1 MEALLRWKIILY
13 LTLIFSAHSFV
24 YTQVISVE
32 ESGNFVT
39 FTAPF
44 LVLNSPPPAQT
55 RIKCTDNIGVVPEW
69 IAPDMIAILSLDVPS
84 PNASIF
90 VTTNAT
96 EGSNILTFADNNIAT
111 EMEGDY
117 ACRINTVFTFL
128 PIFRETPFLTPISIM
143 PASSSVVITPSS
155 NIPTISCLT
164 TGYPTPTIRLSE
176 AQILVPTIT
185 SMISPVSIDVS
196 GLTPSFYN
204 FTCHAF
210 NSYTERS
217 SNILVTLIPTIE
229 ILLTPVEFKLTPFGN
244 QSISTADTNSPSYSI
259 RVGSAFNLSCPLTGF
274 QFSNPVTWTY
284 SLASGSSGNSI
295 GNVFIPFFTMQHAG
309 NYTCGYESDTVTL
322 QLIPTSYRVVILRG
336 SMSSLV
342 VSTRLYT
349 VSTFETV
356 SFLCIGSVSTNISSE
371 GWFFPPSIK
380 SGAQVTSSFAGLT
393 VENSQ
398 TSVTYRLTFNGAD
411 TNLTGVYTCR
421 VRSAD
426 GTLNQLTA
434 NVNISNQPLT
444 TTQAITSTTVF
455 TSSTNNATVPT
466 ISYGVDNNRTNSTI
480 STTDGP
486 SEISG
491 LTSTQRTLILVIT
504 FLFIIIVVMCVV
516 TFVCCFIAYRL
527 TSRRHVR
534 PKNKSVEEVVS
545 NELSVYTHP
554 VARHQYSGTYRKLS
568 QDGNMGFVEQ
578 FKKLP
583 KNPDKSFDIGQSDKN
598 ADMNRDN
605 SIIPFDESRVILAP
619 DDSGS
624 DYINASFINGAFIPN
639 RYIAAQAPMELFVD
653 HFWRMIW
660 EHDVKVIV
668 MLTKISE
675 RGSSLC
681 HQYWPSSR
689 PTQTYGIVIVDIL
702 EVTELRH
709 CIIQTFKIKR
719 MFEGK
724 SRVVKHFQFL
734 SWPENNIPDYP
745 TSLIT
750 FTRRIRGYV
759 KNNAIETPILV
770 HCNLGVGRTGS
781 WIAID
786 ILWDR
791 LEWDDTSIDVYG
803 CCCLLNVQR
812 KHMIQH
818 ITQYMF
824 IHKTINELTE
834 TGNTEFEMEIFQHK
848 FQEKVMSVHNNES
861 LLGKEFKL
869 LSIDY
874 NEEQFRTA
882 QLIEN
887 RNKNRYSNCIPI
899 EDHRVILPKK
909 SGDLYSDY
917 INASY
922 IDGNVR
928 TSQFIITQTPSKA
941 NLQDFWR
948 MVLLTRSEM
957 IVIFPSPTKGSSS
970 RRGSQYY
977 PSMRCE
983 LVEGIYHISCL
994 QDKTC
999 EGFQYRIIGVQNKQ
1013 DNTYVNLHHFQFLY
1027 LPNHVTDLVAS
1038 YQAMH
1043 TMMHAVKEK
1052 SYEVS
1057 KGGPITLHCSSGCGW
1072 SAVFIALFVLFDRLE
1087 KETCIDVFQT
1097 VKALRLQRP
1106 HMVETLEQYEYI
1118 HRAVL
1123 EKFYPT
1129 IAHV

>member
-1 MEALLRWKIILY
+1 MDALLRWKIFLYFIL
-13 LTLIFSAHSFV
+13 TFISHFSVH
-24 YTQVISVE
+24 TQVISVE
-32 ESGNFVT
+32 DSFGNFAT
-39 FTAPF
+39 FTLPY
-44 LVLNSPPPAQT
+44 LVLNPAQT
-55 RIKCTDNIGVVPEW
+55 RIKCTDNIGVSPEW
-69 IAPDMIAILSLDVPS
+69 IDPNNVAISS
-84 PNASIF
+84 ANGSIF

-96 EGSNILTFADNNIAT
+96 EGSATLTFADNNIAT
-111 EMEGDY
+111 EMEGYY
-117 ACRINTVFTFL
+117 ACRVGSQFTFL
-128 PIFRETPFLTPISIM
+128 PIFREMPFLNPISFT
-143 PASSSVVITPSS
+143 PSSPSVITPSS
-155 NIPTISCLT
+155 NITTISCAT
-164 TGYPTPTIRLSE
+164 TGYPVPTIRLSE
-176 AQILVPTIT
+176 AQSLVSTVT
-185 SMISPVSIDVS
+185 SMTSPVSIDIS
-196 GLTPSFYN
+196 GLPTSFYN
-204 FTCHAF
+204 FTCSAM
-210 NSYTERS
+210 NSYTQNS
-217 SNILVTLIPTIE
+217 TNLLVTLVLTVE
-229 ILLTPVEFKLTPFGN
+229 IVLTPVEFKRTPFGN

-259 RVGSAFNLSCPLTGF
+259 RVGAAFNLTCPLTEL
-274 QFSNPVTWTY
+274 QFPNPVTWTY
-284 SLASGSSGNSI
+284 SLALGGSGNSI
-295 GNVFIPFFTMQHAG
+295 GNVYIPILTMQHAG
-309 NYTCGYESDTVTL
+309 NYTCGYESDSVTL
-322 QLIPTSYRVVILRG
+322 QIIPTFYRLLIIRG
-336 SMSSLV
+336 SV
-342 VSTRLYT
+342 QTPVVATRVYQVST
-349 VSTFETV
+349 SETV
-356 SFLCIGSVSTNISSE
+356 TFLCIGSVSTNILSE
-371 GWFFPPSIK
+371 GWFFTSGDRVTNSI
-380 SGAQVTSSFAGLT
+380 GGLT
-393 VENSQ
+393 VDTSQ
-398 TSVTYRLTFNGAD
+398 TSVTYELTFNNAN
-411 TNLTGVYTCR
+411 TNLSGMYTCR
-421 VRSAD
+421 VRNTNA
-426 GTLNQLTA
+426 TLNQLTV
-434 NVNISNQPLT
+434 NVNISTAPLVTTLVT
-444 TTQAITSTTVF
+444 TTQ
-455 TSSTNNATVPT
+455 TSSTVSMTMDNTITTSNFNTVT
-466 ISYGVDNNRTNSTI
+466 DNRTNFS
-480 STTDGP
+480 STTASPTQVAGV
-486 SEISG
+486 
-491 LTSTQRTLILVIT
+491 TSTQLTLILAIT
-504 FLFIIIVVMCVV
+504 FLFIFIVALCVI
-516 TFVCCFIAYRL
+516 TFVCCFIAYRV
-527 TSRRHVR
+527 TYRKSSR
-534 PKNKSVEEVVS
+534 PKNKTVEEVES
-545 NELSVYTHP
+545 SELSVYTHP
-554 VARHQYSGTYRKLS
+554 VARNQYSGTYRKLS
-568 QDGNMGFVEQ
+568 QDGNMGFVDQ

-583 KNPDKSFDIGQSDKN
+583 TNPDKSSEIGQSDAN
-598 ADMNRDN
+598 GEMNRDS
-605 SIIPFDESRVILAP
+605 SIVPFDESRVVLAP

-624 DYINASFINGAFIPN
+624 DYINASFVNGAFLPN
-639 RYIAAQAPMELFVD
+639 RYIAAQAPLELFVD

-668 MLTKISE
+668 MLTKFSE
-675 RGSSLC
+675 RGVNLC

-702 EVTELRH
+702 EVIELRH

-759 KNNAIETPILV
+759 KRNEIETPILV
-770 HCNLGVGRTGS
+770 HCNLGIGRTGS

-786 ILWDR
+786 ILWDK
-791 LEWDDTSIDVYG
+791 LEWDDTNIDVYG

-824 IHKTINELTE
+824 IHKTIKELTD
-834 TGNTEFEMEIFQHK
+834 TGNTEFEMEMFQHK
-848 FQEKVMSVHNNES
+848 FQEKVMSVHDNES

-874 NEEQFRTA
+874 NDEQFRTA

-887 RNKNRYSNCIPI
+887 RPKNRYSNCIPI

-941 NLQDFWR
+941 NLEDFWR
-948 MVLLTRSEM
+948 MVLLTRSEIM
-957 IVIFPSPTKGSSS
+957 VIFPSPTKGSSS

-977 PSMRCE
+977 PNVRSE

-999 EGFQYRIIGVQNKQ
+999 EGYQYRIIGVHNKQ
-1013 DNTYVNLHHFQFLY
+1013 DNTYLNLHHFQFLS
-1027 LPNHVTDLVAS
+1027 LPSYVTDMVES

-1043 TMMHAVKEK
+1043 SMLHSVKEK

-1072 SAVFIALFVLFDRLE
+1072 SAVFICLFVLLDRLE

-1129 IAHV
+1129 LAHV

>member
-1 MEALLRWKIILY
+1 MRSLISWRIILY
-13 LTLIFSAHSFV
+13 LVLAFSAHSFV

-32 ESGNFVT
+32 SSGNFVT

-44 LVLNSPPPAQT
+44 LVLNSPGQT
-55 RIKCTDNIGVVPEW
+55 RIKCTDSGGTIPEW
-69 IAPDMIAILSLDVPS
+69 IGPDMVAIIPLEVPS
-84 PNASIF
+84 GDRIF

-96 EGSNILTFADNNIAT
+96 EGSVILTFTDNNVAT

-117 ACRINTVFTFL
+117 ACRVNSVFTIL
-128 PIFRETPFLTPISIM
+128 PTFREIPFLNTAAIS
-143 PASSSVVITPSS
+143 PAGASVLITPSS
-155 NIPTISCLT
+155 SISNVSCST
-164 TGYPTPTIRLSE
+164 TGYPTPTIQLIE
-176 AQILVPTIT
+176 AQNLVPTVM
-185 SMISPVSIDVS
+185 SMTSPVSINIS
-196 GLTPSFYN
+196 ELSPSFYN

-210 NSYTERS
+210 NSYTQVS
-217 SNILVTLIPTIE
+217 SNILVTLLPRVE

-259 RVGSAFNLSCPLTGF
+259 RVGSAFNLSCPLTEF
-274 QFSNPVTWTY
+274 QFSSPVTWTF
-284 SLASGSSGNSI
+284 SLVTGSSGDSI
-295 GNVFIPFFTMQHAG
+295 GNVFIPFLTMQQAG

-322 QLIPTSYRVVILRG
+322 QIIPTFYRALILRG
-336 SMSSLV
+336 STSAPV
-342 VSTRLYT
+342 VSTRVYQ
-349 VSTFETV
+349 VATFETV
-356 SFLCIGSVSTNISSE
+356 SFLCIGSVSTNTSEE
-371 GWFFPPSIK
+371 GWFFPSSIM
-380 SGAQVTSSFAGLT
+380 SGAQVTSSVSGLT
-393 VENSQ
+393 VETSQ

-411 TNLTGVYTCR
+411 QNLTGIYTCR
-421 VRSAD
+421 VR
-426 GTLNQLTA
+426 GTDSVLNQLTA
-434 NVNISNQPLT
+434 NVNISSDPLMT
-444 TTQAITSTTVF
+444 TTTIVATTSTNSAYSSIVLSVTDNTTNGSSTAVTTAGPSQFSGITSTQ
-455 TSSTNNATVPT
+455 
-466 ISYGVDNNRTNSTI
+466 
-480 STTDGP
+480 
-486 SEISG
+486 
-491 LTSTQRTLILVIT
+491 LTLILAIT
-504 FLFIIIVVMCVV
+504 FLFLFIVVMCIV
-516 TFVCCFIAYRL
+516 TIVCCSLAYRI
-527 TSRRHVR
+527 TSRRSPK
-534 PKNKSVEEVVS
+534 PKNKSIEDVNS

-554 VARHQYSGTYRKLS
+554 VSRREYSGTYRKLS
-568 QDGNMGFVEQ
+568 QEGNMGFVEQ

-583 KNPDKSFDIGQSDKN
+583 TNPDKSADIGQSEAN
-598 ADMNRDN
+598 TGMNRDN
-605 SIIPFDESRVILAP
+605 SVIPFDESRVILLP
-619 DDSGS
+619 DDTGS
-624 DYINASFINGAFIPN
+624 DYINASFINGAFLPN
-639 RYIAAQAPMELFVD
+639 RYIAAQAPLEFFVD
-653 HFWRMIW
+653 YFWRMIW
-660 EHDVKVIV
+660 EHDIRVIV

-675 RGSSLC
+675 RGVNLC
-681 HQYWPSSR
+681 YQYWPSSR

-702 EVTELRH
+702 EVIELRH

-750 FTRRIRGYV
+750 FTRRIRNYV
-759 KNNAIETPILV
+759 KKNEIDTPILV

-786 ILWDR
+786 ILWDK

-812 KHMIQH
+812 THMIQH

-824 IHKTINELTE
+824 IHKTIKELTD
-834 TGNTEFEMEIFQHK
+834 TGNTEFEMEVFQHK
-848 FQEKVMSVHNNES
+848 FQEKVMSVQNSES

-887 RNKNRYSNCIPI
+887 RYKNRYSNCIPI

-922 IDGNVR
+922 VDGNSR
-928 TSQFIITQTPSKA
+928 TSQFIITQTPSKP
-941 NLQDFWR
+941 NMEDFWR
-948 MVLLTRSEM
+948 MVLLTRSEVM
-957 IVIFPSPTKGSSS
+957 VIFPSPTKGSSS

-977 PSMRCE
+977 PAQRCE

-994 QDKTC
+994 EDKAC
-999 EGFQYRIIGVQNKQ
+999 DGYHYRVIGVHNKQ
-1013 DNTYVNLHHFQFLY
+1013 DNTYLNLHHFQFLY
-1027 LPNHVTDLVAS
+1027 LPNHVTNLVDS

-1043 TMMHAVKEK
+1043 SMMHAVKEK

-1072 SAVFIALFVLFDRLE
+1072 SSVFISLFILFDRLE
-1087 KETCIDVFQT
+1087 KESCIDVFQT

-1129 IAHV
+1129 LAHV